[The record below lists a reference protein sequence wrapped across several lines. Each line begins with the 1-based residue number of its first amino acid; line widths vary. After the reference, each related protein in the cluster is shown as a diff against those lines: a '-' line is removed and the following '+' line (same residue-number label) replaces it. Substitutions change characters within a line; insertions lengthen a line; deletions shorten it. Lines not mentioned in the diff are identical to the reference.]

1 MSGTP
6 AFWAKTLRAQA
17 QMDAD
22 VPLDVEELAKWCR
35 IRIDEIPLEGF
46 LGLLMK
52 VGKKSGMLLKAGQG
66 WGQRRFTIAH
76 EIGHF
81 AIPSHQGRPIEQCLE
96 EDVVGFHPKNSTEV
110 EANQFAAELLMPRS
124 LFDLDIRN
132 KTPSFQHIRQLAERY
147 DVSITA
153 CGLRW
158 IELTHECAALI
169 CVEDGR
175 VKWKRLSRG
184 LRYSLTPSGT
194 RVAPETLVAA
204 VQRGEASSGALEA
217 VPPWAWLERPPE
229 RTEVLESAFAIP
241 SLNQVLSLI
250 LVEDE
255 VDEDENY

>member
-6 AFWAKTLRAQA
+6 AFWAKTLRTQA
-17 QMDAD
+17 QMESDIPLNVEALAD
-22 VPLDVEELAKWCR
+22 WCQ
-35 IRIDEIPLEGF
+35 IRIDEIPLDGF
-46 LGLLMK
+46 LGLFMK
-52 VGKKSGMLLKAGQG
+52 VGKKSGMLLKSGQA

-81 AIPSHQGRPIEQCLE
+81 AIPSHAGRPIEQCLE
-96 EDVVGFHPKNSTEV
+96 EDVIGHAQNSTEV

-124 LFDLDIRN
+124 HFDLDIRN

-147 DVSITA
+147 DVSVTA

-158 IELTHECAALI
+158 IELTHERAALI

-175 VKWKRLSRG
+175 VKWKRLSKG

-194 RVAPETLVAA
+194 QVSPETLVAA
-204 VQRGEASSGALEA
+204 VRRGEASSGALEA
-217 VPPWAWLERPPE
+217 VPPWAWLERPAE
-229 RTEVLESAFAIP
+229 RIEVLESAFAIP

-250 LVEDE
+250 LVDDE
-255 VDEDENY
+255 VDEDEDH

>member
-17 QMDAD
+17 QMAAD
-22 VPLDVEELAKWCR
+22 IPLDVEALAEWCR
-35 IRIDEIPLEGF
+35 IRIDEVPLDGF

-52 VGKKSGMLLKAGQG
+52 VGKKSGMLLKSGQG
-66 WGQRRFTIAH
+66 LGQRRFTIAH

-81 AIPSHQGRPIEQCLE
+81 AIPSHAGRPIEQCLQ
-96 EDVVGFHPKNSTEV
+96 EDVVGQPQNSTEI

-124 LFDLDIRN
+124 QFDLDIGN
-132 KTPSFQHIRQLAERY
+132 KTPSFQHIRALAERY
-147 DVSITA
+147 DVSVTA

-158 IELTHECAALI
+158 IELTHERAALI
-169 CVEDGR
+169 CVEDGYI
-175 VKWKRLSRG
+175 KWKRLSKG

-204 VQRGEASSGALEA
+204 VQRGEALSGAPEL
-217 VPPWAWLERPPE
+217 VPPWAWLERPAE

-250 LVEDE
+250 LVDDE
-255 VDEDENY
+255 VDEDY